1 MGDWKS
7 GGGNIIKS
15 SSLCSIQPASR
26 DFKSTNERYPNQVLK
41 PHFNTFLNR
50 NELEF
55 SSPTEYQ
62 PMNVKCQASFPFQ
75 LRNAEPLTRW
85 TDTLLLAKIKGSS
98 QLRSI
103 TMGSDGGFTT
113 FVGKLLLFS
122 CASGTMVPDLYGTQT
137 ITSANTFA
145 YADDH
150 SNSRTVFTLTG
161 DFVDLNLYD
170 GDVLSF
176 SGTPVAALNN
186 STNYTATNIARADA
200 NTLSFTLTE
209 GAGGS
214 PVDFHDGETAVT
226 GAAATISLVTTK
238 AVATLASFGS
248 HPNNHNFNND
258 FLETWSP
265 SSTVNP
271 ELLQWNQ
278 YGRSIAEL
286 SYEQYYNG
294 TSRTSTALST
304 LRFCPRPIHPNEWA
318 YIGIQ
323 FLATPTYDGGAAS
336 ARVSARVDYMDL

>member
-7 GGGNIIKS
+7 GGGNIIKG

-26 DFKSTNERYPNQVLK
+26 DFKSTNERYTNQVLI
-41 PHFNTFLNR
+41 PSANTFLNR

-62 PMNVKCQASFPFQ
+62 PMNLKCQASFPFQ
-75 LRNAEPLTRW
+75 LRSDEPLTRW

-103 TMGSDGGFTT
+103 TIGSDGAFTT

-122 CASGTMVPDLYGTQT
+122 CSPGTMVPELYGTQT

-145 YADDH
+145 YADDD

-161 DFVDLNLYD
+161 DFVDLNVFD

-176 SGTPVAALNN
+176 SGTTVAALNN
-186 STNYTATNIARADA
+186 STNYTATNIVRADA

-214 PVDFHDGETAVT
+214 AVDFHDGETAVT

-238 AVATLASFGS
+238 AVATIASFGA
-248 HPNNHNFNND
+248 HPNNHGFNND

-265 SSTVNP
+265 SSTANA

-278 YGRSIAEL
+278 SGRNIAEL
-286 SYEQYYNG
+286 SYEQYHNA
-294 TSRTSTALST
+294 TSRANNATSA
-304 LRFCPRPIHPNEWA
+304 LRFGPRPIQPNEWA

-323 FLATPTYDGGAAS
+323 FLATPTYDVGMTS
-336 ARVSARVDYMDL
+336 ARLSPHVDYMDL